1 MNAANLAAIA
11 NAIGAIADQPED
23 YRHGLAKLI
32 RESQKPI
39 DQYTIKELLNIH
51 IAYTAY
57 YRRVLGHANTIDRAP
72 TAH

>member
-1 MNAANLAAIA
+1 MNASNLAAITS
-11 NAIGAIADQPED
+11 AIGSIADQPDD

-39 DQYTIKELLNIH
+39 DQYTIKELLNIN
-51 IAYTAY
+51 IAYSAY
-57 YRRVLGHANTIDRAP
+57 YRRILGHANPIDRAS